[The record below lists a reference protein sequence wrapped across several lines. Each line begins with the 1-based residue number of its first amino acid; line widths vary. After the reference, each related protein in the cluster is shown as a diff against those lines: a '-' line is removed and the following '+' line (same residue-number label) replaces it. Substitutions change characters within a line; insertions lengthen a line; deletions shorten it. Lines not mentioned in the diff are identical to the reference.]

1 MSRRRISK
9 IYTRY
14 LIFRCYHPA
23 GRTSPKAQTPLVVR
37 IRNINSI
44 HVFDSVARLGSV
56 TKAARHCG
64 STQSSVSYH
73 IKKLETDLG
82 VVLFRRSAHGL
93 ELTED
98 GARLASHV
106 DAGLQ
111 QIGAGIAQVAR
122 RRAEVRVALV
132 PMFAS
137 RLVSARINDLRRSCP
152 GVDVTLLNHNNSFV
166 KLADPHAFADFGI
179 QWGTG
184 SWPKFHAEKLW
195 DEQLVAVCS
204 PTYQATLGLHQPQD
218 VHRCTLLHVDDNRMW
233 TDWMKDCGVPSRP
246 DQPSMTLE
254 DRHFQLSS
262 TINGLG
268 ISLFA
273 EWLVE
278 GELKAGS
285 LVNPF
290 GKSYPTRFGY
300 YLVAPNGP
308 SLSPGAKQVK
318 EWFLDLKD
326 GLQN

>member
-1 MSRRRISK
+1 M
-9 IYTRY
+9 
-14 LIFRCYHPA
+14 
-23 GRTSPKAQTPLVVR
+23 VR

-56 TKAARHCG
+56 TKAAHYCG

-82 VVLFRRSAHGL
+82 VVLFRRNAHGL

-111 QIGAGIAQVAR
+111 QIGAGIALVAR

-137 RLVSARINDLRRSCP
+137 RLVSACISGLRQSFP
-152 GVDVTLLNHNNSFV
+152 DIEVTLLNHNNTFV
-166 KLADPHAFADFGI
+166 NFQDPHAFADFGI

-184 SWPKFHAEKLW
+184 GWPKFEAEKLW
-195 DEQLVAVCS
+195 DERLVAVCS
-204 PTYQATLGLHQPQD
+204 PGYQAMLGLSEPQD
-218 VHRCTLLHVDDNRMW
+218 VQRCTLLHVDDKRMW
-233 TDWMKDCGVPSRP
+233 AEWMKDCGAALRP
-246 DQPSMTLE
+246 DQPSMMLE

-273 EWLVE
+273 EWLVQS
-278 GELKAGS
+278 ELKAGS

-290 GKSYPTRFGY
+290 GKSYPTQFSY

-308 SLSPGAKQVK
+308 PLSAGARRVR
-318 EWFLDLKD
+318 EWFL
-326 GLQN
+326 GLAAEKRRLIEPAE